1 MMKRK
6 CLTIVALFATL
17 AATAQSQQLHMTS
30 DPVAFSM
37 GNTGVVSEASAYSIY
52 NNSAATV
59 FGQDKG
65 AFGVSYLGWS
75 PDGVNAKIPSV
86 AGYYKVGQRMSVLLG
101 AQYAIYNKQT
111 IINDKNEPDG
121 TFRPHDYSV
130 NFGVAYRFIDC
141 LSGAV
146 NVRYLNA
153 KIFDTSAS
161 AVGVDV
167 QLMYQKNKF
176 AAALALN
183 NMGSE
188 FDFGLSKV
196 KQPMQVNAGASY
208 KILGEESLH
217 GLEAAAKVGYVFT
230 PSDDKSVIAGIGL
243 EYSFAGMISAR
254 AGYSYGDKD
263 KYMPSFA
270 TVGLGFNLANIH
282 LNGGYLIGTTKNSPI
297 KNSFVIGL
305 SYTLF

>member
-1 MMKRK
+1 MKRK
-6 CLTIVALFATL
+6 CLTIVALLATL
-17 AATAQSQQLHMTS
+17 ATTAQSQLSITN

-52 NNSAATV
+52 NNSAATA
-59 FGQDKG
+59 FSENKG

-75 PDGVNAKIPSV
+75 PDGVNAKIPSI
-86 AGYYKVGQRMSVLLG
+86 AGYYKVGQRMSVLIG
-101 AQYAIYNKQT
+101 AQYSIFNKQT

-121 TFRPHDYSV
+121 TFRPHNYSV
-130 NFGVAYRFIDC
+130 NFGVAYRFLEC

-146 NVRYLNA
+146 NLRYINA
-153 KIFDTSAS
+153 KIFDTNAS
-161 AVGVDV
+161 AVGADI

-176 AAALALN
+176 SAALAFN
-183 NMGSE
+183 NLGSE
-188 FDFGLSKV
+188 FDFDLSKV

-208 KILGEESLH
+208 KILGEESIH
-217 GLEAAAKVGYVFT
+217 GLEAAAKVGYVFA
-230 PSDDKSVIAGIGL
+230 PSDEKSVIAGIGL
-243 EYSFAGMISAR
+243 EYSFAGIVSAR
-254 AGYSYGDKD
+254 AGYSYSDKD